1 MLSRTSI
8 VDDLHIKTVS
18 FSSTIQLGDS
28 SIINGF
34 SRVLAVQRESD
45 TFLGTEGHFED
56 YPIFKEPIPL
66 QPINENIISFKKNL
80 IPSIKVGKIDV
91 IAVSTT
97 GLIHIGNSCNVYLET
112 RVKHI
117 RQLKGPVDTDEDANR
132 LTNY

>member
-1 MLSRTSI
+1 MNLLSRTSI
-8 VDDLHIKTVS
+8 VDYLHIKTVS

-45 TFLGTEGHFED
+45 TFLGTEGVFEE
-56 YPIFKEPIPL
+56 YAIFKEPIPL
-66 QPINENIISFKKNL
+66 QPINENMISFKNNL
-80 IPSIKVGKIDV
+80 TPCIKVGKIDV

-97 GLIHIGNSCNVYLET
+97 GLIHVGSSCNVYMET

-117 RQLKGPVDTDEDANR
+117 RQLKRPIEDSEE
-132 LTNY
+132 